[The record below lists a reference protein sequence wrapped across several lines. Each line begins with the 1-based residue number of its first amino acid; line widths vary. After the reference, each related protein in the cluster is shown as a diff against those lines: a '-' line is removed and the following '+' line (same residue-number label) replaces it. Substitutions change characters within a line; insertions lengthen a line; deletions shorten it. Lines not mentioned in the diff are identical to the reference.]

1 MGALS
6 GALVAA
12 ATSRMGGGV
21 GDYHT
26 TICANRVSLSAAV
39 SFCMAIS
46 AHKLK
51 VLKAKR
57 DAWVVDVLRG
67 QWDLV
72 VNDFPRLYQAPF
84 AHPSGLLSVCVSCV
98 FPCAGSIEA

>member
-6 GALVAA
+6 GASVAA
-12 ATSRMGGGV
+12 ATSRMGGGM
-21 GDYHT
+21 GDYYT
-26 TICANRVSLSAAV
+26 TICANCVSLSAAV
-39 SFCMAIS
+39 CFCVAIS

-57 DAWVVDVLRG
+57 DVWVVDVLRV

-72 VNDFPRLYQAPF
+72 VNDFPRLHQAPF
-84 AHPSGLLSVCVSCV
+84 AHPSGLLSVCVSCF
-98 FPCAGSIEA
+98 FPCAGSIKA